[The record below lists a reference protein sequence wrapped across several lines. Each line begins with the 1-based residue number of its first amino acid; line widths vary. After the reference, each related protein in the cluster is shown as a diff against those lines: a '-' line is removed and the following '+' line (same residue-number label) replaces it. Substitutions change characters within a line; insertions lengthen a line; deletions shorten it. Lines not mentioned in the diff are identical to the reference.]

1 MNPNHLAAGC
11 LASAIALATVAGPAH
26 ARDILFSD
34 RDRSLAINAWGGAV
48 PNAPLRL
55 HNGCRADNADCVWT
69 YTGGLLLSGGNPPLA
84 VRAET
89 VSHGAAL
96 KLVTG
101 CRRELRECTWTYR
114 DGMFISDADPSLAIN
129 AWGGA
134 RYGTTL
140 RLSRDC
146 RPNNPDCTW
155 SRP

>member
-1 MNPNHLAAGC
+1 MRLNHRLAPY
-11 LASAIALATVAGPAH
+11 AIAPMLACAGASPVRAGDMLVSNRDH
-26 ARDILFSD
+26 A
-34 RDRSLAINAWGGAV
+34 LAINAWGGAQSG
-48 PNAPLRL
+48 APLRL
-55 HNGCRADNADCVWT
+55 HNGCRSDNRDCLWT
-69 YTGGLLLSGGNPPLA
+69 YRGGLLQSDRNLGLS

-89 VSHGAAL
+89 VSHGAPL
-96 KLVTG
+96 MLVQG

-146 RPNNPDCTW
+146 RPSNPDCTW
-155 SRP
+155 SR